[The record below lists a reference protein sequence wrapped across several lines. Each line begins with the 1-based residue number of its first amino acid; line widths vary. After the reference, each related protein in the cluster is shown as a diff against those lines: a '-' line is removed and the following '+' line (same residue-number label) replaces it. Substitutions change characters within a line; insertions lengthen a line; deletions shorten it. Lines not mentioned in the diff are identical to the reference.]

1 MSYSVGKYTN
11 ACFQVAKWMKLFNET
26 ICLFLQFTSVFYQYY
41 SWCPG
46 VVPTIHVF
54 LEWRN
59 SESCYFWRLFLW
71 YMCLNT
77 LVSKL
82 WVAQWEG
89 WLLPGERETLRVVV
103 RCWEAPRLLR
113 RSTGPTSHDTP
124 CVPCRFPSGQ
134 CRVCAL
140 PICICKSMT
149 SKGNKWSIF
158 ARQVSPLFILCCR
171 FCSFHCMKNIGKQT
185 LSWHPAMCCLQLSF
199 WPMQPFFFLRN

>member
-1 MSYSVGKYTN
+1 MYFPKKPFVYSCNLHLFFINIIPDAQVLYLPYT
-11 ACFQVAKWMKLFNET
+11 
-26 ICLFLQFTSVFYQYY
+26 SFYSNQI
-41 SWCPG
+41 PK
-46 VVPTIHVF
+46 VVTFGGFPVI
-54 LEWRN
+54 
-59 SESCYFWRLFLW
+59 

-134 CRVCAL
+134 CRVCGL

>member
-1 MSYSVGKYTN
+1 MYFPKKPSVDSCILHLVYINIIPDAQVLYLPYTSFYSD
-11 ACFQVAKWMKLFNET
+11 Q
-26 ICLFLQFTSVFYQYY
+26 I
-41 SWCPG
+41 
-46 VVPTIHVF
+46 
-54 LEWRN
+54 R
-59 SESCYFWRLFLW
+59 SCYFWGLFLW

-134 CRVCAL
+134 CRVCGL

-158 ARQVSPLFILCCR
+158 ARQVSPLFILCWGSCQKR
-171 FCSFHCMKNIGKQT
+171 FSGFFPLRGGGYP
-185 LSWHPAMCCLQLSF
+185 LFPLSF
-199 WPMQPFFFLRN
+199 FEHNDFLLRGGVYPPNSV

>member
-1 MSYSVGKYTN
+1 M
-11 ACFQVAKWMKLFNET
+11 FR
-26 ICLFLQFTSVFYQYY
+26 YY

-134 CRVCAL
+134 WCVCGL
-140 PICICKSMT
+140 PICICRSMT

>member
-1 MSYSVGKYTN
+1 M
-11 ACFQVAKWMKLFNET
+11 NET
-26 ICLFLQFTSVFYQYY
+26 IQCISQRNHLFIPAIYIWFLSILFLMPRCCTYHTRLFIVTKF
-41 SWCPG
+41 
-46 VVPTIHVF
+46 
-54 LEWRN
+54 R
-59 SESCYFWRLFLW
+59 SCYFWGLFLW

-103 RCWEAPRLLR
+103 GCWEAPRLLR

-134 CRVCAL
+134 CRVCGL

-158 ARQVSPLFILCCR
+158 ARQVSPLFILCSR
-171 FCSFHCMKNIGKQT
+171 FYIFHCMQNISKQT
-185 LSWHPAMCCLQLSF
+185 LSWHPMCGLQLSF